1 MTSMIVRKAGDGRYQ
16 AYMSGTRESRIERFI
31 NEDGPEDTVRHEVIA
46 GILHILVRPDCVRYD
61 YGRCRTSD
69 ERRAAVM
76 QLEEVFDGR
85 ELVYMD
91 LKSIGCLLEPPHH
104 VATMMDGLLRTVI
117 AYDEDLD
124 GEDRDYYER
133 NYLVFVL
140 RQYMRACEDVA
151 NGSVASFSL
160 NDLMSM
166 VILNYS
172 TSSVKLMSLPRCLRL
187 VDDLKRLG
195 IGVRIGSV
203 AEVMSPRVVLAI
215 KDMEKFNPEFALA
228 TRPAHMDMGEALN
241 RLQVMNARARPLISI
256 GTGYLD
262 FAFLTWRTLTHDW
275 SQDES
280 MFLNGGVEY
289 AHAATIMVEDRKV
302 DREKV
307 GMIVDML
314 FPRATGNAEFDM
326 MNRKVH
332 GSSLSTSSA
341 DLRKT
346 LTDIAYRFSDME
358 LLKALAWFNE
368 LVMRMTSGSDSNQD
382 YHVAVSREMIQSALS
397 HYNDGL
403 PWTFIIETAKATKLP
418 ESDGYSVIIGDVD
431 RNGEE
436 SDLSYRVE
444 MRD

>member
-1 MTSMIVRKAGDGRYQ
+1 MTSMIVRKADDGRYQ

-46 GILHILVRPDCVRYD
+46 GILHILVRPDCVHYD
-61 YGRCRTSD
+61 YGRCRTAD

-91 LKSIGCLLEPPHH
+91 LKSIGCLLEPPYH

-151 NGSVASFSL
+151 SGSVASFSL

-187 VDDLKRLG
+187 VNGLKQLG

-215 KDMEKFNPEFALA
+215 KNVERFNPEFALS
-228 TRPAHMDMGEALN
+228 TRPAHMDIGEALD
-241 RLQVMNARARPLISI
+241 RIQAMNARVSPLISRE
-256 GTGYLD
+256 TGYLD
-262 FAFLTWRTLTHDW
+262 FAFLTWRTLVHDW
-275 SQDES
+275 SQEEAV
-280 MFLNGGVEY
+280 FLNGGVEY
-289 AHAATIMVEDRKV
+289 AHAATLMVEDRSV
-302 DREKV
+302 SWEKV
-307 GMIVDML
+307 RMIVDML
-314 FPRATGNAEFDM
+314 FPHVTGNVEFDM
-326 MNRKVH
+326 MNREIH

-341 DLRKT
+341 DLRKA

-368 LVMRMTSGSDSNQD
+368 LVMRMVLGSDSDQD
-382 YHVAVSREMIQSALS
+382 YHVTVSREMIQSALV

-403 PWTFIIETAKATKLP
+403 PWAFIIETAKATKLP

-431 RNGEE
+431 RNSEE

-444 MRD
+444 MRG

>member
-1 MTSMIVRKAGDGRYQ
+1 MTNMIVRKADDGRYQ

-46 GILHILVRPDCVRYD
+46 GILHILVRPDCVHYD
-61 YGRCRTSD
+61 YGRCRTAD

-91 LKSIGCLLEPPHH
+91 LQSIGCLLEPPYH
-104 VATMMDGLLRTVI
+104 VATMMEGLLRTVI
-117 AYDEDLD
+117 AYYEDLD

-151 NGSVASFSL
+151 NGGVASFSL

-187 VDDLKRLG
+187 VDGLKRLG

-203 AEVMSPRVVLAI
+203 SEVMSPRVVLAI

-228 TRPAHMDMGEALN
+228 TRPAHMDLGEALD
-241 RLQVMNARARPLISI
+241 RLQVMNSMVGPLISRE
-256 GTGYLD
+256 TGYLD
-262 FAFLTWRTLTHDW
+262 FAFLTWRTLAHDW
-275 SQDES
+275 SKDEA
-280 MFLNGGVEY
+280 MFLNDGVEY
-289 AHAATIMVEDRKV
+289 AHAATIMVEDRSV
-302 DREKV
+302 SWEKV
-307 GMIVDML
+307 RMIVDML
-314 FPRATGNAEFDM
+314 FPHVTGNAEFDM
-326 MNRKVH
+326 MNREIH

-368 LVMRMTSGSDSNQD
+368 LVMRMVLGSDSDQD
-382 YHVAVSREMIQSALS
+382 YHVTVSREMIQSALV

-403 PWTFIIETAKATKLP
+403 PWAFIIETAKATELP
-418 ESDGYSVIIGDVD
+418 ESDGYSIIIGDAD
-431 RNGEE
+431 QNSEE
-436 SDLSYRVE
+436 SDLFYRVE
-444 MRD
+444 MRG

>member
-1 MTSMIVRKAGDGRYQ
+1 MTSMIVRKADDGRYQ

-46 GILHILVRPDCVRYD
+46 GILHILVRPDCVHYD
-61 YGRCRTSD
+61 YGRCRTAD

-91 LKSIGCLLEPPHH
+91 LKSIGCLLEPPYH
-104 VATMMDGLLRTVI
+104 VATMMAGLLRTVI

-124 GEDRDYYER
+124 EEDRDYYER

-151 NGSVASFSL
+151 NGGVASFSL

-172 TSSVKLMSLPRCLRL
+172 TASVKLMSLSRCLRL
-187 VDDLKRLG
+187 VDGLKRLG

-215 KDMEKFNPEFALA
+215 KNVERFNPEFALA
-228 TRPAHMDMGEALN
+228 TRPAHMDIGEALD
-241 RLQVMNARARPLISI
+241 RIQAMNARVSPLISRE
-256 GTGYLD
+256 TGYLD

-275 SQDES
+275 SQEEAV
-280 MFLNGGVEY
+280 FLNGGVEY
-289 AHAATIMVEDRKV
+289 AHAATLMAEDRSV
-302 DREKV
+302 SWEKV
-307 GMIVDML
+307 RMIVDML
-314 FPRATGNAEFDM
+314 FPHVTGNVEFDM
-326 MNRKVH
+326 MNREIH

-368 LVMRMTSGSDSNQD
+368 LVMRMVLGAGSDQD
-382 YHVAVSREMIQSALS
+382 YHVAVSREIIQSALG

-403 PWTFIIETAKATKLP
+403 PWAFIIETAKATKLP
-418 ESDGYSVIIGDVD
+418 ESDGYSVIIGDAD
-431 RNGEE
+431 QNSEE

>member
-1 MTSMIVRKAGDGRYQ
+1 MTSMIVRKADDGRYQ
-16 AYMSGTRESRIERFI
+16 AYMSGIRESRIERFI

-46 GILHILVRPDCVRYD
+46 GILHILVRPDCVHYD
-61 YGRCRTSD
+61 YGRCRTAD

-91 LKSIGCLLEPPHH
+91 LKSIGCLLEPPYH

-151 NGSVASFSL
+151 NGSAASFSL

-172 TSSVKLMSLPRCLRL
+172 TSSMKLMSLPRCLRL
-187 VDDLKRLG
+187 VEGLKRLG
-195 IGVRIGSV
+195 IGLRIGSV

-215 KDMEKFNPEFALA
+215 KNVERFNPEFALA
-228 TRPAHMDMGEALN
+228 TRPAHMDIGEVLDRIQA
-241 RLQVMNARARPLISI
+241 MNARVSPLISRE
-256 GTGYLD
+256 TGYLD
-262 FAFLTWRTLTHDW
+262 FAFLTWRTLAHDW
-275 SQDES
+275 SQYEAV
-280 MFLNGGVEY
+280 FLNGGVEY
-289 AHAATIMVEDRKV
+289 AHAATLMVEDRSV
-302 DREKV
+302 SWEKV
-307 GMIVDML
+307 RMIVDML
-314 FPRATGNAEFDM
+314 FPHMTGNAEFDM
-326 MNRKVH
+326 MNMMIH
-332 GSSLSTSSA
+332 GSSLSTSSV
-341 DLRKT
+341 DLRKN

-368 LVMRMTSGSDSNQD
+368 LVMRMVLGSGSDQD
-382 YHVAVSREMIQSALS
+382 YHVTVSREMIQSALV

-403 PWTFIIETAKATKLP
+403 PWAFIIETAKATKLP
-418 ESDGYSVIIGDVD
+418 ESDGYSVIIGDAD
-431 RNGEE
+431 QNSEE

>member
-1 MTSMIVRKAGDGRYQ
+1 MTSMIVRKADDGRYQ

-46 GILHILVRPDCVRYD
+46 GILHILVRPDCVHYD
-61 YGRCRTSD
+61 YGRCRTAD

-91 LKSIGCLLEPPHH
+91 LQSIGCLLEPPYH
-104 VATMMDGLLRTVI
+104 VATMMEGLLRTVI
-117 AYDEDLD
+117 AYYEDLD

-151 NGSVASFSL
+151 NGGVASFSL

-187 VDDLKRLG
+187 VDGLKRLG

-203 AEVMSPRVVLAI
+203 SEVMSPRVVLAI

-228 TRPAHMDMGEALN
+228 TRPAHMDLGEALD
-241 RLQVMNARARPLISI
+241 RLQVMNSMVGPLISRE
-256 GTGYLD
+256 TGYLD
-262 FAFLTWRTLTHDW
+262 FAFLTWRTLAHDW
-275 SQDES
+275 SKDEA

-289 AHAATIMVEDRKV
+289 AHAATIMVEDRSV
-302 DREKV
+302 SWEKV
-307 GMIVDML
+307 RMIVDML
-314 FPRATGNAEFDM
+314 FPHVTGNAEFDM
-326 MNRKVH
+326 MNREIH

-368 LVMRMTSGSDSNQD
+368 LVMRMVLGSDSDQD
-382 YHVAVSREMIQSALS
+382 YHVTVSREMIQSALV

-403 PWTFIIETAKATKLP
+403 PWAFIIETAKATELP
-418 ESDGYSVIIGDVD
+418 ESDGYSIIIGDAD
-431 RNGEE
+431 QNSEE
-436 SDLSYRVE
+436 SDLFYRVE
-444 MRD
+444 MRG

>member
-1 MTSMIVRKAGDGRYQ
+1 MTSMIVRKADDGRYQ

-46 GILHILVRPDCVRYD
+46 GILHILVRPDCVHYD
-61 YGRCRTSD
+61 YGRCRTAD

-91 LKSIGCLLEPPHH
+91 LKSIGCLLEPPIS
-104 VATMMDGLLRTVI
+104 VARMMDDLLDTII
-117 AYDEDLD
+117 AYDD
-124 GEDRDYYER
+124 GLTGKDRDYYKR

-151 NGSVASFSL
+151 SGSVASFSL

-172 TSSVKLMSLPRCLRL
+172 TSSVKLMSLPRSLHC
-187 VDDLKRLG
+187 VDELKQIG
-195 IGVRIGSV
+195 IEVRIGSV
-203 AEVMSPRVVLAI
+203 ADVMSPRVVLAI

-228 TRPAHMDMGEALN
+228 TRPAHMDIGEALN
-241 RLQVMNARARPLISI
+241 RLQVINAGVAPLIS
-256 GTGYLD
+256 GRTGYLD
-262 FAFLTWRTLTHDW
+262 FGLLTWKTLAHDW
-275 SQDES
+275 GQDGRAV
-280 MFLNGGVEY
+280 LNGDVEY
-289 AHAATIMVEDRKV
+289 AHAATLMVENRSV
-302 DREKV
+302 SWEKV
-307 GMIVDML
+307 RMIVDML
-314 FPRATGNAEFDM
+314 FPHMTGNAEFDM
-326 MNRKVH
+326 MNMRIH

-341 DLRKT
+341 DLRKN
-346 LTDIAYRFSDME
+346 LTDVTYRFSDME

-368 LVMRMTSGSDSNQD
+368 LVMRMVLGSESGQD
-382 YHVAVSREMIQSALS
+382 YHVAVSREMIQSALG

-403 PWTFIIETAKATKLP
+403 PWTFIVETAKATKLP

-431 RNGEE
+431 QDGEE

-444 MRD
+444 MRG

>member
-1 MTSMIVRKAGDGRYQ
+1 MTSMIVRKADDGMYQ

-31 NEDGPEDTVRHEVIA
+31 NEDGPEDTVKHEVIA
-46 GILHILVRPDCVRYD
+46 GILHILVRPDCVHYD
-61 YGRCRTSD
+61 YGRCRTAD

-91 LKSIGCLLEPPHH
+91 LKSIGCLLEPPYH
-104 VATMMDGLLRTVI
+104 VATMMDSLLKTVI

-124 GEDRDYYER
+124 GEDRNYYER

-172 TSSVKLMSLPRCLRL
+172 TSSVKLMSLPMALHCM
-187 VDDLKRLG
+187 DELKRLG

-228 TRPAHMDMGEALN
+228 TRPAHMDIGEALS
-241 RLQVMNARARPLISI
+241 RLQVMNARVRPLISR

-262 FAFLTWRTLTHDW
+262 FAFLTWRTLAHDW
-275 SQDES
+275 SQDEAV
-280 MFLNGGVEY
+280 FLNGGVEY

-302 DREKV
+302 NREKV
-307 GMIVDML
+307 VMIVDML
-314 FPRATGNAEFDM
+314 FPRATGNAEFNM
-326 MNRKVH
+326 MNMRIH
-332 GSSLSTSSA
+332 GSSLSTSSS

-368 LVMRMTSGSDSNQD
+368 LVMRMVFGSDSNQD
-382 YHVAVSREMIQSALS
+382 YHVTVSREMIQSALG

-418 ESDGYSVIIGDVD
+418 ESDGYSIIIGDVD
-431 RNGEE
+431 QDGEE